1 MSCYLLYGIREASLA
16 LVKSELERLIGI
28 IFEER
33 ESSYQAGI
41 YYISGPANSEQFLL
55 KRNVDPFDG
64 EPAEQGFPDYP
75 VILYINATERDAE
88 LKALV
93 ATRSGFALLRDEV
106 F

>member
-1 MSCYLLYGIREASLA
+1 MSCYLLYGIRDASLG
-16 LVKSELERLIGI
+16 LVKSEVERLFGI

-41 YYISGPANSEQFLL
+41 YYIFGQANSEQFLL

-75 VILYINATERDAE
+75 VILYINATERDHE
-88 LKALV
+88 LKALL
-93 ATRSGFALLRDEV
+93 ATRSEFALLRDEV